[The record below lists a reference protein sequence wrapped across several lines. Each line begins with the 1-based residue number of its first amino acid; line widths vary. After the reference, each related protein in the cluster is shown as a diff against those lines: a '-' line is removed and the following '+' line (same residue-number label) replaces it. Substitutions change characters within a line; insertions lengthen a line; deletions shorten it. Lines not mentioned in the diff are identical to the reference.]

1 MNIKNLWNLN
11 LKHKYIFT
19 NDINELLQYIEKG
32 EVNTDFLVTEQ
43 YKPGDPINNT
53 LDNQANKN
61 NIYLTYTDNNHQV
74 AISTNDYYDTVIHPE
89 FFKKHKQEIIKA
101 FNKNIKNSKETY
113 FSLNA
118 NLFNDELFDY
128 LITNR
133 QDATLYLKDIELTE
147 EQLKKIDN
155 LFMNITL
162 EKKNI
167 KQKICSKYAFDYKTP
182 NELKNL
188 NKLSIYLNNL
198 IQEKFENLRF
208 LPDNA
213 IIDIMICDYNHNYSE
228 EEILTLMSEKLDILD
243 NLNKKFIVKI
253 PVDKRNIFQKLFKT
267 NYNNLDLIIK
277 NDLYEYPYQQY
288 LDEEK
293 KLDGMIEP
301 IKKANLSPLEKYI
314 AVYNIVK
321 NFKPYKENTE
331 NPEYSRYLR
340 YILDNDYMVCAG
352 YANLLEVLLDKVGIN
367 TQHLSVS
374 VDTSYKKGFTLEE
387 KPVEYAGH
395 ARVIVNL
402 DDDKYNIHGLYMSDP
417 TWDNN
422 LENSYLNHAI
432 MTFDKMQISDIL
444 FKYNTYSNI
453 ILDIHNFQE
462 FNDQVNFLLK
472 RKLNK
477 DSILTQNKTFKE
489 KLLYTYKDIT
499 TSVIDSFECDPNSQ
513 KFYQALKNC
522 QEENDYINLLTKIGH
537 YLVTRIN
544 QPIQDET
551 ILQANLTGIKVLNNL
566 DENTLNNL
574 KNEQEISHEKRE
586 ELYFPYILPEDNDFN
601 LEDKNKSI

>member
-1 MNIKNLWNLN
+1 MNKKNLWDLN
-11 LKHKYIFT
+11 IKDDYFFT
-19 NDINELLQYIEKG
+19 NDINEFLECIEN
-32 EVNTDFLVTEQ
+32 ELINTDFLVTEQ
-43 YKPGDPINNT
+43 YKPGDPVNNI
-53 LDNQANKN
+53 LENKANKE
-61 NIYLTYTDNNHQV
+61 NIYLTYTDDEHQV
-74 AISTNDYYDTVIHPE
+74 AVSTSDYYDTVINPE
-89 FFKKHKQEIIKA
+89 FFKKYNKEIKEA
-101 FNKNIKNSKETY
+101 FNKTIKNSKKTY

-147 EQLKKIDN
+147 EQLKKLDN

-162 EKKNI
+162 ENNNI
-167 KQKICSKYAFDYKTP
+167 KKQICSKYAFDYKTP
-182 NELKNL
+182 NDLKTS
-188 NKLSIYLNNL
+188 NKFDITLDSLKENKI
-198 IQEKFENLRF
+198 ENLRF

-213 IIDIMICDYNHNYSE
+213 IINIITFDYNHDYSE
-228 EEILTLMSEKLDILD
+228 EEILTLISEKLDILD
-243 NLNKKFIVKI
+243 KLNKKFIVKI
-253 PVDKRNIFQKLFKT
+253 PVDKRSIFQKLFKT

-288 LDEEK
+288 LEEEK
-293 KLDGMIEP
+293 KLDSMVEP
-301 IKKANLSPLEKYI
+301 IKNANLSPLEKYI

-340 YILDNDYMVCAG
+340 YILDNKYMVCVG
-352 YANLLEVLLDKVGIN
+352 YAKLLEVLLDKVGIS

-422 LENSYLNHAI
+422 LENNYLNHAI

-444 FKYNTYSNI
+444 FEYNTYSDI

-472 RKLNK
+472 RTLNQY
-477 DSILTQNKTFKE
+477 SILTQNKTFKE
-489 KLLYTYKDIT
+489 KLLYSYKDVT
-499 TSVIDSFECDPNSQ
+499 TSVIDSFNCDPKSQ
-513 KFYQALKNC
+513 EYYKKLKNC
-522 QEENDYINLLTKIGH
+522 QEENDYINLLTEIGH

-544 QPIQDET
+544 QPIKDEI

-566 DENTLNNL
+566 DENALNNL

>member
-1 MNIKNLWNLN
+1 
-11 LKHKYIFT
+11 
-19 NDINELLQYIEKG
+19 
-32 EVNTDFLVTEQ
+32 
-43 YKPGDPINNT
+43 
-53 LDNQANKN
+53 
-61 NIYLTYTDNNHQV
+61 
-74 AISTNDYYDTVIHPE
+74 
-89 FFKKHKQEIIKA
+89 
-101 FNKNIKNSKETY
+101 
-113 FSLNA
+113 
-118 NLFNDELFDY
+118 
-128 LITNR
+128 
-133 QDATLYLKDIELTE
+133 
-147 EQLKKIDN
+147 
-155 LFMNITL
+155 
-162 EKKNI
+162 
-167 KQKICSKYAFDYKTP
+167 
-182 NELKNL
+182 
-188 NKLSIYLNNL
+188 
-198 IQEKFENLRF
+198 
-208 LPDNA
+208 
-213 IIDIMICDYNHNYSE
+213 
-228 EEILTLMSEKLDILD
+228 
-243 NLNKKFIVKI
+243 
-253 PVDKRNIFQKLFKT
+253 
-267 NYNNLDLIIK
+267 
-277 NDLYEYPYQQY
+277 
-288 LDEEK
+288 
-293 KLDGMIEP
+293 MIEP

-352 YANLLEVLLDKVGIN
+352 YANLLEVLLDKVGIS

-422 LENSYLNHAI
+422 LQNNYLNHAI

-462 FNDQVNFLLK
+462 LNDQVKFLLK
-472 RKLNK
+472 RTLNNYL
-477 DSILTQNKTFKE
+477 ILTQNKTFKE

-544 QPIQDET
+544 KPIKDEI

-574 KNEQEISHEKRE
+574 KNEQEIRHEKRE
-586 ELYFPYILPEDNDFN
+586 EL
-601 LEDKNKSI
+601 

>member
-1 MNIKNLWNLN
+1 MKIKNLWDLN
-11 LKHKYIFT
+11 IKDTYFFT
-19 NDINELLQYIEKG
+19 NDINKFLECIENELI
-32 EVNTDFLVTEQ
+32 NTDFLVTEQ
-43 YKPGDPINNT
+43 YKPGDSVNNI
-53 LDNQANKN
+53 LENKANKE
-61 NIYLTYTDNNHQV
+61 NIYLTYTDNDHQV
-74 AISTNDYYDTVIHPE
+74 AIATSDYYDTVINPE
-89 FFKKHKQEIIKA
+89 FFQKYKKEIKET
-101 FNKNIKNSKETY
+101 FNKTIKNSKKTY
-113 FSLNA
+113 FSLNT

-133 QDATLYLKDIELTE
+133 WDATLYLKDIVLTE
-147 EQLKKIDN
+147 EQLKKLDN

-162 EKKNI
+162 ENNNI
-167 KQKICSKYAFDYKTP
+167 KKQICSKYAFDYKTP

-188 NKLSIYLNNL
+188 NKLSIYLNNS

-213 IIDIMICDYNHNYSE
+213 IIDIMICDYNHDYSE
-228 EEILTLMSEKLDILD
+228 EEILTLISEKLDILD
-243 NLNKKFIVKI
+243 KLNKKFIVKI

-293 KLDGMIEP
+293 KLDSIVEP
-301 IKKANLSPLEKYI
+301 IKNANLSPLEKYI

-340 YILDNDYMVCAG
+340 YILDNDYMVCVG
-352 YANLLEVLLDKVGIN
+352 YAKLLEVLLNKVGIN

-432 MTFDKMQISDIL
+432 MTFDKMQISNIL
-444 FKYNTYSNI
+444 FKYNNNSDI

-462 FNDQVNFLLK
+462 FNNQVNFLLK
-472 RKLNK
+472 RKLNQ

-489 KLLYTYKDIT
+489 KLLYAYKDIT
-499 TSVIDSFECDPNSQ
+499 ISVIDSFECDPNSQ
-513 KFYQALKNC
+513 KFYQVLKNC

-537 YLVTRIN
+537 YLLTRIN
-544 QPIQDET
+544 QPIKNET
-551 ILQANLTGIKVLNNL
+551 ILQANLTCMQVLNNL

>member
-1 MNIKNLWNLN
+1 MNIKNLWDLNLN
-11 LKHKYIFT
+11 HKYIFT
-19 NDINELLQYIEKG
+19 NDINELLQYIENG
-32 EVNTDFLVTEQ
+32 QVNTDFLVTEQ
-43 YKPGDPINNT
+43 YKTGDPVNNT

-74 AISTNDYYDTVIHPE
+74 AIATNDYYDTVIHPD

-101 FNKNIKNSKETY
+101 FNKTIKNSQSTY
-113 FSLNA
+113 FALNA
-118 NLFNDELFDY
+118 NLFNEELFDY

-162 EKKNI
+162 VNNNI
-167 KQKICSKYAFDYKTP
+167 KKEICSKYAFDYKTP
-182 NELKNL
+182 DDLKNTNIFNITSDSL
-188 NKLSIYLNNL
+188 KENKI
-198 IQEKFENLRF
+198 ENLRF

-213 IIDIMICDYNHNYSE
+213 IIDIYMCDYNHEYSE
-228 EEILTLMSEKLDILD
+228 EEILTLISEKLNILD
-243 NLNKKFIVKI
+243 KLNKKFIVKI
-253 PVDKRNIFQKLFKT
+253 PVEKRSIFKKLFKN
-267 NYNNLDLIIK
+267 NYNNLDLIIE

-288 LDEEK
+288 LEEEK
-293 KLDGMIEP
+293 KLDSMVEP

-321 NFKPYKENTE
+321 NFKPYKENQQ

-340 YILDNDYMVCAG
+340 YILDNEYMVCVG
-352 YANLLEVLLDKVGIN
+352 YAKLLEILLDKVGIS

-387 KPVEYAGH
+387 KLVEYAGH

-422 LENSYLNHAI
+422 LQNNYLNHAI

-444 FKYNTYSNI
+444 FKYDTCSNI
-453 ILDIHNFQE
+453 VLDIHNFQE

-472 RKLNK
+472 RSLNQ
-477 DSILTQNKTFKE
+477 DSIFNQSKTFKE
-489 KLLYTYKDIT
+489 KLLYAYQDV
-499 TSVIDSFECDPNSQ
+499 TSYIIDSFKCDPKSQ

-522 QEENDYINLLTKIGH
+522 QEENDYINLLTEIGH
-537 YLVTRIN
+537 YLLTRIN
-544 QPIQDET
+544 QPIKDEI

-566 DENTLNNL
+566 DENTLNTL
-574 KNEQEISHEKRE
+574 KNEQEISHKKRE
-586 ELYFPYILPEDNDFN
+586 ESYFPYILPEDNDFN

>member
-1 MNIKNLWNLN
+1 MKIKNLWDLN
-11 LKHKYIFT
+11 IKDTYLFT
-19 NDINELLQYIEKG
+19 NDINEFLECIEN
-32 EVNTDFLVTEQ
+32 ELINTDFLVTKQ
-43 YKPGDPINNT
+43 YKPGDPVNNV
-53 LDNQANKN
+53 LDNKANKE
-61 NIYLTYTDNNHQV
+61 NIYLTYTDKDHQV
-74 AISTNDYYDTVIHPE
+74 AVSANDYYDTVINPE
-89 FFKKHKQEIIKA
+89 FFQKYKKEIKEA
-101 FNKNIKNSKETY
+101 FNKTIKNSKKTY

-133 QDATLYLKDIELTE
+133 QDATLYLKDIDLTE
-147 EQLKKIDN
+147 EQLKKLDN

-162 EKKNI
+162 ENNNI
-167 KQKICSKYAFDYKTP
+167 KKQICSKYAFDYKTP
-182 NELKNL
+182 NDLKTS
-188 NKLSIYLNNL
+188 NKFDIILDSLKENKI
-198 IQEKFENLRF
+198 ENLRF

-213 IIDIMICDYNHNYSE
+213 IINIIVHDFYHEYSE
-228 EEILTLMSEKLDILD
+228 EEILTLISEKLDILD
-243 NLNKKFIVKI
+243 KLNKKFIVKI

-277 NDLYEYPYQQY
+277 NDSYEYPYQQY
-288 LDEEK
+288 LEEEK
-293 KLDGMIEP
+293 KLDSIVEP
-301 IKKANLSPLEKYI
+301 IKNANLSPLEKYI

-340 YILDNDYMVCAG
+340 YILDNKYMVCVG
-352 YANLLEVLLDKVGIN
+352 YAKLLEVLFNKVGIN

-395 ARVIVNL
+395 ARVIVDL

-422 LENSYLNHAI
+422 LENSYLNHSI
-432 MTFDKMQISDIL
+432 MTFDKMQISNIL

-472 RKLNK
+472 RTLNK

-489 KLLYTYKDIT
+489 KLLYAYKNIT

-544 QPIQDET
+544 KPIQDET

-574 KNEQEISHEKRE
+574 KNEQEISYEKRE
-586 ELYFPYILPEDNDFN
+586 EFYFPYILPEDNDFN

>member
-1 MNIKNLWNLN
+1 MKIKNLWDLN
-11 LKHKYIFT
+11 IKDDYLFT
-19 NDINELLQYIEKG
+19 NDINELLQYIEN
-32 EVNTDFLVTEQ
+32 ELINTDFLVTEQ
-43 YKPGDPINNT
+43 YKPGDPVNNI
-53 LDNQANKN
+53 LENKANKE

-74 AISTNDYYDTVIHPE
+74 AVSTSDYYDTVINPE
-89 FFKKHKQEIIKA
+89 FFQKYKKEIKEA
-101 FNKNIKNSKETY
+101 FNKTIKNSKKTY

-147 EQLKKIDN
+147 EQLKKLDN

-162 EKKNI
+162 ENNNI
-167 KQKICSKYAFDYKTP
+167 KKQICSKYAFDYKTP
-182 NELKNL
+182 NDLKTS
-188 NKLSIYLNNL
+188 NKFDITLDSLKENKI
-198 IQEKFENLRF
+198 ENLRF

-213 IIDIMICDYNHNYSE
+213 IIDIITFDYNHDYSE
-228 EEILTLMSEKLDILD
+228 EEILTLISEKLDILD
-243 NLNKKFIVKI
+243 KLNKKFIVKI

-288 LDEEK
+288 LEEEK
-293 KLDGMIEP
+293 KLDNMVEP
-301 IKKANLSPLEKYI
+301 IKNANLSPLEKYI

-321 NFKPYKENTE
+321 NFKPYKESEE
-331 NPEYSRYLR
+331 NREYSRYLR
-340 YILDNDYMVCAG
+340 YILDNDYMVCVG
-352 YANLLEVLLDKVGIN
+352 YAKLLEVLLDKVGIS

-422 LENSYLNHAI
+422 LENNYLNHAI

-444 FKYNTYSNI
+444 FEYNTYSDI

-472 RKLNK
+472 RTLNQY
-477 DSILTQNKTFKE
+477 SILTQNKTFKE
-489 KLLYTYKDIT
+489 KLLYSYKDVT
-499 TSVIDSFECDPNSQ
+499 TSVIDSFNCDPKSQ
-513 KFYQALKNC
+513 EYYKKLKNC
-522 QEENDYINLLTKIGH
+522 QEENDYINLLTEIGH

-544 QPIQDET
+544 KPIQDET

>member
-167 KQKICSKYAFDYKTP
+167 KQKIRSKYAFDYKTP

-387 KPVEYAGH
+387 KPVEYGGH